1 MKYSPKE
8 QLLVE
13 IPAKLDMYHRKYVRM
28 NHIMDA
34 SYYKCLLQKVS
45 LFQLKNKLG
54 RASGVGSGR
63 KRGKRGGRRQESA
76 KEEGSMKPKKTPAY
90 ANKNHRSRKGHDND
104 GASKNDETR
113 DEQRFFRSD
122 CTDLQF
128 ETSAPCTK
136 NM

>member
-1 MKYSPKE
+1 MTERCAEAILSMKYRPKE

-63 KRGKRGGRRQESA
+63 KRGESDGRRQESA
-76 KEEGSMKPKKTPAY
+76 KEKEEKKQ
-90 ANKNHRSRKGHDND
+90 KKRSL
-104 GASKNDETR
+104 SK
-113 DEQRFFRSD
+113 
-122 CTDLQF
+122 
-128 ETSAPCTK
+128 
-136 NM
+136 